1 MQQSDSRT
9 FRSSTI
15 WRYAN
20 CKRYVVESP
29 KTWITIKT
37 GVRTSN
43 PAISLTDPPYSCT
56 VFLQLLAFDWTCY
69 GYSYSVFLKKKNNNN
84 NNNNYNNIKFDIKHQ
99 ILAHLGV
106 LLRVHQQTHL
116 RKFRDTSQGCL
127 LLRLAVCEWNQTSN
141 TRWADNSLRK
151 SVHSDMR
158 CHSGGWDLQYTN
170 IQMVHLKPHSNT
182 NAVFDIPVYLET
194 WSRGMTHAVRTMET
208 SGMFC
213 ETQICFTFNEI

>member
-1 MQQSDSRT
+1 MNHHKNRCQNLKSRNFT
-9 FRSSTI
+9 YWPSIFMHCVPPTASI
-15 WRYAN
+15 WLN
-20 CKRYVVESP
+20 LLWV
-29 KTWITIKT
+29 
-37 GVRTSN
+37 
-43 PAISLTDPPYSCT
+43 L
-56 VFLQLLAFDWTCY
+56 VFLVLK
-69 GYSYSVFLKKKNNNN
+69 KKKNNNN

-116 RKFRDTSQGCL
+116 RKFRDTIQGCL

-141 TRWADNSLRK
+141 TRWADNNSLRK